1 MMGIQSCLLYG
12 PQDAVQGVSTFLP
25 TLPALDELGRRG
37 NSTGQRRSGEVGSV
51 ITKTILFTNAKRFR
65 LQCRKMRLDPGERD
79 LAEKQPPQVP
89 VFSLEEGSGTGVA
102 NTAPEA
108 EGQVLGVDDRMSL
121 PRAARNPNNSGQ
133 LCTANGLAPINNS
146 RTKRVEAV
154 GLTTYDTPRGTS

>member
-1 MMGIQSCLLYG
+1 
-12 PQDAVQGVSTFLP
+12 
-25 TLPALDELGRRG
+25 
-37 NSTGQRRSGEVGSV
+37 
-51 ITKTILFTNAKRFR
+51 
-65 LQCRKMRLDPGERD
+65 MRLDPSERN

-89 VFSLEEGSGTGVA
+89 VFSFEKGSGTGVA
-102 NTAPEA
+102 DTAGEA
-108 EGQVLGVDDRMSL
+108 KGQVLGVDDCMSL